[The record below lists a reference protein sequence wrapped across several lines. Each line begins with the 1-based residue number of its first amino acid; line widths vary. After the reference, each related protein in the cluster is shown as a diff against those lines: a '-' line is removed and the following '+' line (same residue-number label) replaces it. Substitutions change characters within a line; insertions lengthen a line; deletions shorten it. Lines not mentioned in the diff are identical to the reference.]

1 MGYRYH
7 LYKVPKDFVKETQCC
22 ETLEQFREV
31 YFKYLPESKH
41 EMSISENTYS
51 LYEIG
56 QNLLCCEDG
65 NFCDEMHLHGDT
77 LFKSLELRKRFMEDD
92 CIILDDKDGLK
103 AAIEFCRTQVI
114 EWYEDLLREKS
125 ENSWNTSSQID
136 RMKSFV
142 TQALNRWRSEWVPEY
157 RPYNLGVNT
166 PKLNHHECWE
176 FVLWDLVQV
185 YKSFD
190 WDNYSIMFMGW

>member
-65 NFCDEMHLHGDT
+65 KFCDEMHLHGDT
-77 LFKSLELRKRFMEDD
+77 LFKSSCGRTDFPGGDCLSMRKSLKRLITTLSDD
-92 CIILDDKDGLK
+92 VVVYPGHDDKTTIK
-103 AAIEFCRTQVI
+103 HERQ
-114 EWYEDLLREKS
+114 
-125 ENSWNTSSQID
+125 N
-136 RMKSFV
+136 
-142 TQALNRWRSEWVPEY
+142 
-157 RPYNLGVNT
+157 NLYI
-166 PKLNHHECWE
+166 KR
-176 FVLWDLVQV
+176 
-185 YKSFD
+185 
-190 WDNYSIMFMGW
+190 